1 MTNKE
6 EIFLSLS
13 YWVASLDGNVDVS
26 ETTNISE
33 SEFFKP
39 FYSQDNFTHCKEKV
53 DNIKKTND
61 AQALLKK
68 L

>member
-33 SEFFKP
+33 SEFRKLFKGSAVKRTK
-39 FYSQDNFTHCKEKV
+39 YSGLSR
-53 DNIKKTND
+53 NINTNR
-61 AQALLKK
+61 
-68 L
+68 